1 MAVSILIS
9 THDIVSYR
17 QKNIKFF
24 DISCCLLYTVILI
37 FLIYR
42 NILRQ
47 TFLFF
52 ITALPK

>member
-9 THDIVSYR
+9 TYDIVSYR